1 MPRRGRHQ
9 STDKEGAETLSRL
22 EQIEGVTA
30 VIIGRSRGG
39 KSITRTTS
47 TGTFKLQSQVQ
58 AGFKGILQT
67 SRGIQEIYIQV
78 TGNRDNVAA
87 RIKKALSD

>member
-47 TGTFKLQSQVQ
+47 TNGTSHAPALQ
-58 AGFKGILQT
+58 APL
-67 SRGIQEIYIQV
+67 
-78 TGNRDNVAA
+78 
-87 RIKKALSD
+87 LSPAPLRL